1 MFHMRANI
9 VAMGVIGAAL
19 LLPEL
24 AQAEQTGHASW
35 YALHSRTASGEMMNP
50 SAMTAAHRSL
60 PFGTKVVVENLN
72 NGKAVV
78 VRIND
83 RGPFIKGRIIDV
95 SKAAASV
102 LGMLGSGTARVKVST
117 SGGSSLKVA
126 AKEES
131 PVKVATATTK
141 MESASGDKSAKV
153 EDAPVK
159 SAKMEGAHASK
170 PVKVAAKSSKPTKV
184 ASASRGKSTKTAKA
198 SSKAAKIVTASAGKR
213 SGKSETRVAGLMKSS
228 RDIKRVACSC
238 RLAQDL
244 CRGFAQRFAQGGCGR
259 FQGAR
264 QEPPWPSQGR
274 CRPGLV
280 RQPLWRLRAQRELHQ
295 LALQSH
301 GRPEGR
307 PSPHAQTPGQG
318 PAFDFRSKRL
328 AG

>member
-1 MFHMRANI
+1 
-9 VAMGVIGAAL
+9 
-19 LLPEL
+19 
-24 AQAEQTGHASW
+24 
-35 YALHSRTASGEMMNP
+35 
-50 SAMTAAHRSL
+50 
-60 PFGTKVVVENLN
+60 VVENLN

-141 MESASGDKSAKV
+141 METASGDKFAKV

-159 SAKMEGAHASK
+159 SAKMEGVSASK
-170 PVKVAAKSSKPTKV
+170 PVKVAAKAGKPAKV

-198 SSKAAKIVTASAGKR
+198 SSKAAKIVTASAAKR

-228 RDIKRVACSC
+228 RDIKRVAS
-238 RLAQDL
+238 
-244 CRGFAQRFAQGGCGR
+244 
-259 FQGAR
+259 
-264 QEPPWPSQGR
+264 
-274 CRPGLV
+274 
-280 RQPLWRLRAQRELHQ
+280 RAASRKTYAVASRSGSRKAVAVASRELGKSRRGQ
-295 LALQSH
+295 AKGAVVLASSANPY
-301 GRPEGR
+301 GAFV
-307 PSPHAQTPGQG
+307 PSAS
-318 PAFDFRSKRL
+318 FIN
-328 AG
+328 